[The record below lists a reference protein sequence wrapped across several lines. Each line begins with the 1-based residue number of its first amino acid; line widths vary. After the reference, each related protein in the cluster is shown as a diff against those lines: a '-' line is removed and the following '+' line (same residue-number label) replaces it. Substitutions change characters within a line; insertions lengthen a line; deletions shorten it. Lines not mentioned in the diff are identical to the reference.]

1 MNDDDN
7 DSVTLSIRSRVN
19 WCERD
24 DQPVTTPFTPT
35 QEDLTMNNVET
46 IRALHVELE
55 DMKEDLDDAEDY
67 TKQLVESF
75 DTARLTEAFAAM
87 QRDVRPYLGGSLS
100 DYQMTMAERAWDQL
114 EDAVKAV
121 AAVYRKAERA
131 L

>member
-1 MNDDDN
+1 
-7 DSVTLSIRSRVN
+7 
-19 WCERD
+19 
-24 DQPVTTPFTPT
+24 
-35 QEDLTMNNVET
+35 MNNVET

>member
-1 MNDDDN
+1 
-7 DSVTLSIRSRVN
+7 
-19 WCERD
+19 
-24 DQPVTTPFTPT
+24 
-35 QEDLTMNNVET
+35 
-46 IRALHVELE
+46 
-55 DMKEDLDDAEDY
+55 
-67 TKQLVESF
+67 
-75 DTARLTEAFAAM
+75 M

>member
-55 DMKEDLDDAEDY
+55 DMKEDLDDAEAY
-67 TKQLVESF
+67 IEQLVESF